1 MSPTKRQ
8 ALVLVL
14 LVSIDAALKLA
25 ASLVLASGQPVP
37 EECVLCIVLRV
48 NPLGLGSNVQSILAS
63 EGPRPLVMGLIY
75 TVSLATFLVVLAIA
89 GRVTKSWVAAIAISA
104 IIPSLSLPV
113 LFPRLTLLPLTT
125 IAAATRIAQSIFWL
139 VIWALLR
146 SSFWKI
152 GTLLF
157 SAASISN
164 TLSLFY
170 PPYGVVD
177 YLWSSPLHRLIGF
190 GVFNIADIFWL
201 TAFPIFAIALV
212 RAIVLALRNPK
223 ENLTNMGA

>member
-1 MSPTKRQ
+1 MRPTKRQ

-14 LVSIDAALKLA
+14 LVSIDAVLKVA
-25 ASLVLASGQPVP
+25 ASLVLASSQPVH
-37 EECVLCIVLRV
+37 EECVLCIVLCV
-48 NPLGLGSNVQSILAS
+48 NPLGLGSDVQSVIAS
-63 EGPRPLVMGLIY
+63 QGPQSLVAGLVF
-75 TVSLATFLVVLAIA
+75 TVSLAAFLVVLAIA
-89 GRVTKSWVAAIAISA
+89 GRVTKLWVAAAAISA
-104 IIPSLSLPV
+104 LIPSLSLPV
-113 LFPRLTLLPLTT
+113 LFPTLTHLPLTT
-125 IAAATRIAQSIFWL
+125 VAAAMRIAQSILWL
-139 VIWALLR
+139 GIWALLR
-146 SSFWKI
+146 SPFWKI

-157 SAASISN
+157 SGASVSN

-212 RAIVLALRNPK
+212 RVIVLALRSPK
-223 ENLTNMGA
+223 ENLNDMGA